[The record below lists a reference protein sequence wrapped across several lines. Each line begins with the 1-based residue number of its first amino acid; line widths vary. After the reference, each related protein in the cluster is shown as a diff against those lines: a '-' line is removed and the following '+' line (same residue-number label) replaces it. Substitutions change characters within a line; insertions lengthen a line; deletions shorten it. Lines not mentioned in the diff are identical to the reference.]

1 MSKIK
6 QISVYGE
13 NGWSQPYNIGA
24 DASNVNVSIADG
36 VLSTATNVAEAMQLT
51 NNNIAH
57 LYDTIQSSVREVNG
71 SVANLT
77 TSVENLSAV
86 ATTSSNGLMSAEDKI
101 KLNNINPPLFS
112 IQNFSTEYSLNS
124 AQAKSIS
131 VMGFQWSRNLQESG
145 FTPVSVM
152 EIKPGQVG
160 TSPANVAI
168 RGIIINDFNPTST
181 IGRVQINLKNLT
193 ETAIP
198 PAGQEAPVLSGK
210 ILCMRKD
217 LIAQTTTVSSPIT

>member
-13 NGWSQPYNIGA
+13 NGWSQPYYIGPDA
-24 DASNVNVSIADG
+24 DKIGYNPISLPNSDISTTTNVKQAIDTLGLQAQGYFSVTSMIADR
-36 VLSTATNVAEAMQLT
+36 VQALETNL
-51 NNNIAH
+51 
-57 LYDTIQSSVREVNG
+57 
-71 SVANLT
+71 
-77 TSVENLSAV
+77 
-86 ATTSSNGLMSAEDKI
+86 ATTSSNGLMSAEDKV
-101 KLNNINPPLFS
+101 KLNNINLPLFS

-168 RGIIINDFNPTST
+168 RGIIINDFNPSST

-198 PAGQEAPVLSGK
+198 STGQEAPVLSGK